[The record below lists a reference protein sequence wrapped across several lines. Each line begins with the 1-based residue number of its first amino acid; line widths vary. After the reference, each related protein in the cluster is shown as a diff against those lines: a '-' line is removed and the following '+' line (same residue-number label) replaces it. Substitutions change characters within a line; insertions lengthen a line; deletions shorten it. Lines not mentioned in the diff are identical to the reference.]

1 MQFLRNAASR
11 VADYLS
17 RPVRDSLRGYAPPDA
32 ATQLLLSHSYRQM
45 VASGAQLPAFSDV
58 GFKAYSQTDE
68 DGLLLFIFSLIG
80 TTNRKCVEICASDG
94 IECNTANLLINHGW
108 TGLLFDGNPE
118 LVRRGKAFYQANR
131 STYVAPP
138 SFVCSWIKRDNIN
151 DLLRQNGFAGEI
163 DLFSLDMDGVDYWV
177 WEAITAIEPR
187 VVVVEYQDIIGP
199 ERALT
204 VPYAEDFDA
213 WKYPSTDGM
222 PNFCGAS
229 LAAFVKLA
237 KRKGYRLVGCNRY
250 GYNAFFVKNG
260 LGETQLPEVAAVEC
274 FRHPKTAWGREHR
287 WPTVQHLPWVEV

>member
-1 MQFLRNAASR
+1 MQILRRTAAR
-11 VADYLS
+11 LAEFLS
-17 RPVRDSLRGYAPPDA
+17 RPVRNSLREYAPPDA
-32 ATQLLLSHSYRQM
+32 AAQLLLGLSYRQM
-45 VASGAQLPAFSDV
+45 VASGAKLPAFSEV

-80 TTNRKCVEICASDG
+80 VTNRRAVEICASDG

-118 LVRRGKAFYQANR
+118 LVKRGRAFYHSNR

-138 SFVCSWIKRDNIN
+138 TFVCGWIKRDNIN
-151 DLLRQNGFAGEI
+151 HLLLQNGFSGEI
-163 DLFSLDMDGVDYWV
+163 DLLSLDMDGVDYWI
-177 WEAITAIEPR
+177 WEAMTAIEPR
-187 VVVVEYQDIIGP
+187 VVVLEYQDIIGP

-213 WKYPSTDGM
+213 GKYPSTDGM

-250 GYNAFFVKNG
+250 GYNAFFVKSG
-260 LGETQLPEVAAVEC
+260 LGEDLLPEVAAAEC
-274 FRHPKTAWGREHR
+274 FRHPKTAWGQEHR
-287 WPTVQHLPWVEV
+287 WPTVKDLSWVEV

>member
-1 MQFLRNAASR
+1 VQIIKRAAR
-11 VADYLS
+11 RIAEFLS
-17 RPVRDSLRGYAPPDA
+17 RPVASSLRHYSPPDA
-32 ATQLLLSHSYRQM
+32 ASQLLLAMSYRQM
-45 VASGAQLPAFSDV
+45 VASGGPLPPFSDT

-94 IECNTANLLINHGW
+94 VECNTANLLVNHGW

-118 LVRRGKAFYQANR
+118 LVRRGREFYQANR
-131 STYVAPP
+131 STYVDPP
-138 SFVCSWIKRDNIN
+138 QFVCSWIKRDNIN
-151 DLLRQNGFAGEI
+151 DLLRQHGFVGEI
-163 DLFSLDMDGVDYWV
+163 DLLSLDMDGVDYWI
-177 WEAITAIEPR
+177 WEAIDAIAPR

-213 WKYPSTDGM
+213 WGYPSTDGM

-237 KRKGYRLVGCNRY
+237 HRKGYRLVGCNRY
-250 GYNAFFVKNG
+250 GYNAFFVKRG
-260 LGETQLPEVAAVEC
+260 IGEQQLPEVPAVEC
-274 FRHPKTAWGREHR
+274 FRHPKNAWGQQHR
-287 WPTVQHLPWVEV
+287 WPTVKHLPWVEV